1 MFFWFC
7 LLCLSLICYA
17 ACANQTRLVNET
29 NGILREKVKF
39 NKYIVFIFAFILIFF
54 AGMRSGIGDTGYY
67 MYGFSEYKK
76 YSIMD
81 FFNLNMEK
89 EPGFKFLMIFI
100 SSFTKNEQVFIFLM
114 AIVTIGLT
122 ILAIYKYSEDIGM
135 SLFLFL
141 TTGVYLGMLN
151 GIRQYIVVAVLFLAT
166 NLIIENKPIKYSLIV
181 ILLST
186 IHTSALIMLPIF
198 FFSRRKV
205 WSFSNFLFIGIFTV
219 FVLTFSNWV
228 QGFVSIFQDT
238 VYGKYSNTLLNE
250 TDVGTNILRIL
261 VMFVPVLL
269 SFLGRKA
276 VDQNDIYYRVYS
288 NILILN
294 FLIYLLSSYNW
305 IFARISMYLNIYTL
319 LFYPY
324 ILKRIFDKKSL
335 KIAKVIMILAYSVF
349 FVFEIR
355 NVDYISYYLNIN
367 RERIGILTRGFY

>member
-1 MFFWFC
+1 
-7 LLCLSLICYA
+7 
-17 ACANQTRLVNET
+17 
-29 NGILREKVKF
+29 
-39 NKYIVFIFAFILIFF
+39 
-54 AGMRSGIGDTGYY
+54 MRSGIGDTGYY

-288 NILILN
+288 NILIFN